1 MAERHFQARS
11 VTVVYTAA
19 LSVALSATRAVVPEA
34 AYLNRRSTAQRS
46 AARRPLWQRC
56 AERLNTTLNRA
67 PACSPHRRA
76 QRLTTQ
82 T

>member
-1 MAERHFQARS
+1 M
-11 VTVVYTAA
+11 
-19 LSVALSATRAVVPEA
+19 A
-34 AYLNRRSTAQRS
+34 AYLNRRSTALRS

-67 PACSPHRRA
+67 PACSPHRHA

-82 T
+82 TRIARHHPPPLWLLL

>member
-1 MAERHFQARS
+1 M
-11 VTVVYTAA
+11 
-19 LSVALSATRAVVPEA
+19 A
-34 AYLNRRSTAQRS
+34 AYLNRRSIAQRS

-56 AERLNTTLNRA
+56 AGRLNTTLNRA